1 MPPPNNPLAY
11 TELETS
17 EIPIKAQLRKTIY
30 NKPAINGLLPVMNQ
44 SRTLMNTPSPVMNQ
58 PRTLM
63 NTPSPV
69 MNQPRTLMNT
79 PSPVMN
85 QPRTLMNT
93 PSPVMNQPRTLLNG
107 PTPLMMYGRLTTPV
121 NGQSPTSSVGAPVT
135 PSPT

>member
-58 PRTLM
+58 PRTL
-63 NTPSPV
+63 
-69 MNQPRTLMNT
+69 
-79 PSPVMN
+79 
-85 QPRTLMNT
+85 
-93 PSPVMNQPRTLLNG
+93 LNG